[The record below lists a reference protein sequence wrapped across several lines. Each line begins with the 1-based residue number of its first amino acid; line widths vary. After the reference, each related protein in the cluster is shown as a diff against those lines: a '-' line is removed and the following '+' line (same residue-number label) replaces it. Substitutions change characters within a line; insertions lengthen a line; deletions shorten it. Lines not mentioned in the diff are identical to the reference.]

1 MQCWDLAEKE
11 LQNAKKLLTDSQRDF
26 PCRNCKLMLE
36 VTLDKQFGDL
46 SQRQSE
52 SLYSAAL
59 QKICCPAWKGCINQ
73 TAEVEKPRDSKMR
86 RGGGALIVHACEMK
100 EQPIIRLTRS
110 MSRSLEERP
119 QNFPAKK
126 CRFIDESDI
135 SDAKGL
141 MRDTKNTICVCINRI
156 SQQHLSNEV
165 TRSGLPNNFISLKWQ
180 FYQRRLACTVLVSLG
195 MPLSLIIFY
204 FYTF

>member
-73 TAEVEKPRDSKMR
+73 TAEVEKPRDSKRR
-86 RGGGALIVHACEMK
+86 RGGGAIIVHACEMK
-100 EQPIIRLTRS
+100 EQPILRLTRS

>member
-1 MQCWDLAEKE
+1 
-11 LQNAKKLLTDSQRDF
+11 
-26 PCRNCKLMLE
+26 MLE

-73 TAEVEKPRDSKMR
+73 TAEVEKPRASKRR
-86 RGGGALIVHACEMK
+86 RGGGAIIVHACEMK
-100 EQPIIRLTRS
+100 EQPILRLTRS

-119 QNFPAKK
+119 QNFPAEK

-165 TRSGLPNNFISLKWQ
+165 TRSGLPNDFISLKWQ

>member
-11 LQNAKKLLTDSQRDF
+11 LQNVKKLLTDSQRDF
-26 PCRNCKLMLE
+26 TCRNCKLMLE
-36 VTLDKQFGDL
+36 VTLDKQFGDV
-46 SQRQSE
+46 SQSQSE
-52 SLYSAAL
+52 RLYSAAL
-59 QKICCPAWKGCINQ
+59 QKICCPAWKGCISQ
-73 TAEVEKPRDSKMR
+73 TDEVDKPGDLKRR
-86 RGGGALIVHACEMK
+86 RGGGAIIVHACGMK
-100 EQPIIRLTRS
+100 EQPSLRLTRS
-110 MSRSLEERP
+110 MSRSLEKRP
-119 QNFPAKK
+119 QNFPAEK
-126 CRFIDESDI
+126 CRFIDESAI

-156 SQQHLSNEV
+156 SQQ
-165 TRSGLPNNFISLKWQ
+165 PNDFISLKWQ